1 MKKFYTLLAAAAT
14 TVAAMAWDAPNPMPT
29 TMYLIG
35 DPCDATKAEVPANAI
50 LGDPTT
56 GWSPLNGIPMEAV
69 EGQEGVF
76 EVNIKILDQVWFAFN
91 PVLLETANW
100 DVWNASRYTP
110 AASGAAEVGA
120 QPMAIAGNPDS
131 WNIPAGDYKFI
142 VNAATGIFTVE
153 GNLVRE
159 IGDVYLRGS
168 FNGWLNEGTDAKY
181 LFTKVSETLYTLDV
195 EEIGAYSV
203 EGEGE
208 AAVELNA
215 FKIGNRSW
223 GSKWT
228 SGDNQM
234 AISTPYFYDE
244 TSDANMGLAE
254 AAKNVTITLDLEEET
269 ITIAPQSAGI
279 NGVEVAE
286 DGEAVY
292 YNLQGVRVANPE
304 KGLFI
309 QVKGGKA
316 GKVIL

>member
-14 TVAAMAWDAPNPMPT
+14 AVAAMAWDAPSPMPT

-35 DPCDATKAEVPANAI
+35 DPCNPAKAEVPANAI
-50 LGDPTT
+50 IGNTAN
-56 GWSPLNGIPMEAV
+56 GWSPLNGIPMAAV

-76 EVNIKILDQVWFAFN
+76 EVSIKILDQVWFAFN
-91 PVLLETANW
+91 PVLLDTENW
-100 DVWNASRYTP
+100 DVWNAGRYTP
-110 AASGAAEVGA
+110 AAGGAAEVGA

-181 LFTKVSETLYTLDV
+181 LFTKVSDTLYTLDV

-208 AAVELNA
+208 EAVELNA
-215 FKIGNRSW
+215 FKIANMSW

-228 SGDNQM
+228 SGNNQM
-234 AISTPYFYDE
+234 AISTPYFFDE
-244 TSDANMGLAE
+244 TTDANMGLAE